1 MVFLRKMFA
10 GRGNSPKMNSRGLKV
25 FFFKGLTLFS
35 ITPNRQLF
43 FECFFPKEY
52 FSNRLTVQIEN
63 FLKDLQLIFIWRTR
77 SDIYPKRGLFKEFL
91 FLKDFFLFEEKFCPR
106 THRYPKRGL
115 FKNVFFSND
124 LYLIYKRKG
133 FFQRT
138 FWKNCFSKDFKVK
151 FLKYFLRTSHAF
163 RT

>member
-1 MVFLRKMFA
+1 
-10 GRGNSPKMNSRGLKV
+10 MNMYPNRGLLKEFV
-25 FFFKGLTLFS
+25 FPRIYS
-35 ITPNRQLF
+35 Q
-43 FECFFPKEY
+43 
-52 FSNRLTVQIEN
+52 
-63 FLKDLQLIFIWRTR
+63 FLYEEQFCTR
-77 SDIYPKRGLFKEFL
+77 SDRYPKRGLFKEFL

-124 LYLIYKRKG
+124 LG
-133 FFQRT
+133 F
-138 FWKNCFSKDFKVK
+138 KDFKVK